1 MASRKA
7 VLPKPAASPVQR
19 FPPGAGAP
27 PEPTLN
33 VDDASTSLVVKIL
46 VVDDS
51 PTIRLSIGAAIR
63 QARPVGATVY
73 EAQDLKS
80 AVDQF
85 KRSKPDVVFLDMLLG
100 ENDKGLD
107 VLRKMLSERP
117 DARIVLLTGLPAD
130 DPEVRK
136 AIMEGAFAHVQ
147 KPIRSESV
155 RKVLNEV
162 DEETGRFGRIR

>member
-1 MASRKA
+1 MTSREA
-7 VLPKPAASPVQR
+7 LLLRRAIPNNLRGLAPEPLGLILNLEEASPS
-19 FPPGAGAP
+19 F
-27 PEPTLN
+27 
-33 VDDASTSLVVKIL
+33 VVKIL

-51 PTIRLSIGAAIR
+51 PTIRLSVGAAIR

-80 AVDQF
+80 AVEQF
-85 KRSKPDVVFLDMLLG
+85 KRNKPDVVFLDMLLG
-100 ENDKGLD
+100 DNEKGLD
-107 VLRKMLSERP
+107 VLRKMLQDRP
-117 DARIVLLTGLPAD
+117 DARVVLLTGLPAD

-155 RKVLNEV
+155 RKVLNDV
-162 DEETGRFGRIR
+162 DEESGRFGRIR